1 MIITV
6 TLNPA
11 VDKTVTLP
19 MFTIG
24 KVNRVTGMRMDP
36 GGKGINVSKVI
47 HGFGGRSVAMGIL
60 GGATGEYIKN
70 CLDDMGIEHDFLYV
84 PEPTRTNMKIVD
96 PQLGSNTDIN
106 EAGPFVSAQSLENV
120 FIKVAARVCPGDI
133 VVLAGK
139 TPPGADESLYADWT
153 RKLRGRGAKVYLDV
167 DGPLL
172 RLGVE
177 ALPDLIKPN
186 DEEFAQLL
194 GRELHSLLDIKQAAL
209 VLISRGISR
218 IAVSLGARGVLF
230 VSKDSCIHAQGF
242 KVPVVSTVG
251 AGDAT
256 MAALAYGYAQSLSYD
271 ATMRLALAAGAA
283 SVMCDGTQ
291 AVSLDTVQKLAQK
304 VELISL

>member
-84 PEPTRTNMKIVD
+84 SEPTRTNMKIVD

-106 EAGPFVSAQSLENV
+106 EAGPFVSAQTLENV
-120 FIKVAARVCPGDI
+120 FMKVAARVCPGDI

-153 RKLRGRGAKVYLDV
+153 RNLRGRGAKVYLDV

-230 VSKDSCIHAQGF
+230 VSKDSCIHAQGL

-271 ATMRLALAAGAA
+271 ATMKLALAAGAA

>member
-47 HGFGGRSVAMGIL
+47 QSLGGHSIAMGIL

-84 PEPTRTNMKIVD
+84 PESTRTNMKIVD
-96 PQLGSNTDIN
+96 PQLNTNTDIN
-106 EAGPFVSAQSLENV
+106 EAGPLVSTETLEKI
-120 FIKVAARVCPGDI
+120 FAKVAARVSPGDI

-139 TPPGADESLYADWT
+139 NPPGVDEGIYADWT
-153 RKLRGRGAKVYLDV
+153 RRLRERGTKVCLDV
-167 DGPLL
+167 DGPML
-172 RLGVE
+172 RLGVK

-194 GRELHSLLDIKQAAL
+194 GREFHSLHDIKEAAQ
-209 VLISRGISR
+209 VLTGRGIR
-218 IAVSLGARGVLF
+218 QIAVSLGAKGVLF
-230 VSKDSCIHAQGF
+230 VTEDSCIHAQGL

-256 MAALAYGYAQSLSYD
+256 MAALVYGQAQNLPPE
-271 ATMRLALAAGAA
+271 ATMKLALAAGAA
-283 SVMCDGTQ
+283 SVMCEGTQ
-291 AVSLDTVQKLAQK
+291 AVSPDTVRELAQK
-304 VELISL
+304 VELRAL

>member
-47 HGFGGRSVAMGIL
+47 HGLGGRSIAMGIL

-106 EAGPFVSAQSLENV
+106 EAGPFVSAQTLENV
-120 FIKVAARVCPGDI
+120 FMKVAARVSPGDI

-194 GRELHSLLDIKQAAL
+194 GRELHSLLDIKEAAL

-218 IAVSLGARGVLF
+218 IVVSLGAKGVLF
-230 VSKDSCIHAQGF
+230 VSKDSCIHAQGL

-256 MAALAYGYAQSLSYD
+256 MAALAYGHAQSLSSD
-271 ATMRLALAAGAA
+271 ATMKLALAAGAA

>member
-24 KVNRVTGMRMDP
+24 KVNRVTSMRMDP

-47 HGFGGRSVAMGIL
+47 RGLGGRSIAMGIL

-70 CLDDMGIEHDFLYV
+70 CLDDLSIEHDFLYV
-84 PEPTRTNMKIVD
+84 QEPTRTNMKIVD
-96 PQLGSNTDIN
+96 PQLGTNTDIN
-106 EAGPFVSAQSLENV
+106 EAGPFVSAEMLEKV
-120 FIKVAARVCPGDI
+120 YAKVAERVCTGDI

-139 TPPGADESLYADWT
+139 TPPGADESLYADWI
-153 RKLRGRGAKVYLDV
+153 RNLRMRGIKVYLDV
-167 DGPLL
+167 DGSML
-172 RLGVE
+172 RLGVD

-186 DEEFAQLL
+186 DEEFSQLL
-194 GRELHSLLDIKQAAL
+194 GRDLHSIHDIKDAAL
-209 VLISRGISR
+209 GLINRGISQ

-230 VSKDSCIHAQGF
+230 VNKDSCIHAQGL
-242 KVPVVSTVG
+242 KVPVISTVG

-256 MAALAYGYAQSLSYD
+256 MASLAFGYNQSLSPEE
-271 ATMRLALAAGAA
+271 TMRLALAAGAA

-291 AVSLDTVQKLAQK
+291 AVSLDTVRKLAQK
-304 VELISL
+304 VDLISL